1 MIDKIKVV
9 GEIFKRIGSKLLS
22 EDKLLP
28 LMQRKASKPQEVKHT
43 ISKNFEQGQFQTLM
57 EYLGH
62 FSEKHVAGSE
72 CGKFLQDVPELVN
85 PASNQKPNIDLC
97 IT

>member
-43 ISKNFEQGQFQTLM
+43 ISKNFEQG
-57 EYLGH
+57 
-62 FSEKHVAGSE
+62 
-72 CGKFLQDVPELVN
+72 
-85 PASNQKPNIDLC
+85 
-97 IT
+97 